1 MISVVTLACLIAV
14 VCCQCPTTDQGQISK
29 VFKAYDIDGN
39 NKISRVEGTM
49 VFRDADLNRDGA
61 LDNNEFSSEWA
72 FYHNDY
78 YSPFFNVADRNHNGR
93 IEFVEGNQGFDHFDK
108 NGDNEISSWEFTQT
122 WMETVRPSSRP
133 IDF

>member
-1 MISVVTLACLIAV
+1 MLKHISFFIITIESEEDFICHHIEMCLCA
-14 VCCQCPTTDQGQISK
+14 G
-29 VFKAYDIDGN
+29 
-39 NKISRVEGTM
+39 
-49 VFRDADLNRDGA
+49 DGA

-108 NGDNEISSWEFTQT
+108 NGKYPNTFLCRNVIYLF
-122 WMETVRPSSRP
+122 
-133 IDF
+133 